1 MTIFRNWK
9 VKYFYNSLF
18 AQYMKYSNVMLCHLI
33 EFINFPYRKVERFIY
48 RFCLLKNVIFFLWR
62 WLFEVNID
70 DHFFYSC
77 FNGNIS
83 DTHLKRKVF
92 WSTNLPP
99 CVNARFTS
107 KATSSV
113 KYWIEPLWEK
123 CDKIIYYDV
132 CLVFLHNKFKVYVGF
147 HVFFFPSINL
157 SYVRKFCHNTLTL

>member
-62 WLFEVNID
+62 WLFEVDID
-70 DHFFYSC
+70 NDFFYIC

-99 CVNARFTS
+99 VS
-107 KATSSV
+107 MQDLLQKQL
-113 KYWIEPLWEK
+113 PLWNIELNPCERNVIK
-123 CDKIIYYDV
+123 SSIMMFVWFFYIINSKYMLAFR
-132 CLVFLHNKFKVYVGF
+132 C
-147 HVFFFPSINL
+147 FFSINIP
-157 SYVRKFCHNTLTL
+157 YA

>member
-70 DHFFYSC
+70 DIFFYNC

-99 CVNARFTS
+99 VS
-107 KATSSV
+107 MQDLLQKQL
-113 KYWIEPLWEK
+113 PLWNIELNPCERNVIK
-123 CDKIIYYDV
+123 SSIMMFVWFFYIINSKYMLAFM
-132 CLVFLHNKFKVYVGF
+132 C
-147 HVFFFPSINL
+147 FFPPQSTYHMLISFVTIL
-157 SYVRKFCHNTLTL
+157 